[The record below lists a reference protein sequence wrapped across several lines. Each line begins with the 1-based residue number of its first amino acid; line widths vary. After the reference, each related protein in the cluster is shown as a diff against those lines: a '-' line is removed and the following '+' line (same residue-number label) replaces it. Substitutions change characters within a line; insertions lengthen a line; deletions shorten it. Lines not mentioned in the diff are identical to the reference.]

1 MIVIVSGP
9 SGCGKSTIVQNLLNE
24 DWGLSVSVT
33 TRKQREDE
41 INGVHYYFWS
51 LENFCIARDAI
62 DAHFFLECA
71 KVHGDYY
78 GTPVSEIERYKNVF
92 LIVDIQGWKAIKK
105 RYDNAISIFIRTS
118 EFSTLEKRLHQRNT
132 ETEEV
137 IKKRLHNAKMELS
150 YASQYDY
157 QIINDNLDLAISSMK
172 AVLNYE

>member
-24 DWGLSVSVT
+24 NWGLSVSVT
-33 TRKQREDE
+33 TRKPRDE
-41 INGVHYYFWS
+41 EVSGVHYHFWS
-51 LENFCIARDAI
+51 LDNFLISKDAQ
-62 DAHFFLECA
+62 FFLEWA
-71 KVHGDYY
+71 RVHGDYY
-78 GTPVSEIERYKNVF
+78 GTPASEIEKYKNVF

-105 RYDNAISIFIRTS
+105 KYNAVSVFIRTS
-118 EFSTLEKRLHQRNT
+118 EFSMLENRLRQRNT

-137 IKKRLHNAKMELS
+137 IRRRLHNAEMELS

-157 QIINDNLDLAISSMK
+157 QVINDNLDSAISSMK

>member
-9 SGCGKSTIVQNLLNE
+9 SGCGKSTIVQKLLNK

-33 TRKQREDE
+33 TRQPRNDE
-41 INGVHYYFWS
+41 IDGLHYHFWS
-51 LENFCIARDAI
+51 LDNFLKAKDAQ
-62 DAHFFLECA
+62 FFLEWA
-71 KVHGDYY
+71 KVHGDFY

-92 LIVDIQGWKAIKK
+92 LIVDIQGWKAIRKK
-105 RYDNAISIFIRTS
+105 YNTISIFIRTS
-118 EFSTLEKRLHQRNT
+118 EFSVLEKRLHQRNT

-137 IKKRLHNAKMELS
+137 IRKRLSNAKMELS

-172 AVLNYE
+172 AVLNHE